1 MPTEAIHKTLCHPE
15 RRIDLRVSESYT
27 NQIDRSRVE
36 HGMTNT
42 FVYNSDI
49 HHHRNGGF
57 MKDFIMRIKK
67 SAFTLAEVLITL
79 GIIGVVAALT
89 LPTLIQNHQKQVYV
103 TGLKKAY
110 SNIQN
115 AFSKAMLDEGITDWK
130 QSECYS
136 SSNYEACLNN
146 LKKQFKIVS
155 TTPMEGPTPG
165 GSIWGYNN
173 VLADFT
179 TSDGVMYKLYDEW
192 VTDFGCMTGFPVL
205 KYFFVDVNGLKGPNQ
220 FGRDKFVFE
229 VDYDKNKIEPEG
241 STQTWGPEAWKNC
254 TTEKVN
260 AQSGTNILFCAA
272 KVIIE
277 GKMNY

>member
-1 MPTEAIHKTLCHPE
+1 
-15 RRIDLRVSESYT
+15 
-27 NQIDRSRVE
+27 
-36 HGMTNT
+36 
-42 FVYNSDI
+42 
-49 HHHRNGGF
+49 

-115 AFSKAMLDEGITDWK
+115 AFSKAMLDEGVTEWK

-136 SSNYEACLNN
+136 NVALYDCTLMQEGKDANILDNSNNCLNN
-146 LKKQFKIVS
+146 LQKQFKGS
-155 TTPMEGPTPG
+155 ETTTP
-165 GSIWGYNN
+165 
-173 VLADFT
+173 DFST
-179 TSDGVMYKLYDEW
+179 AIFGNCLMAFVTSDGMIYNIGPGGNWIETSDIYGW
-192 VTDFGCMTGFPVL
+192 NFGVGEFI
-205 KYFFVDVNGLKGPNQ
+205 VDVNGKKGPNK

-229 VDYDKNKIEPEG
+229 VDYDKNKIVPKG
-241 STQTWGPEAWKNC
+241 ISNYSYC
-254 TTEKVN
+254 TTNRVDEYGV
-260 AQSGTNILFCAA
+260 AECTA

>member
-1 MPTEAIHKTLCHPE
+1 MPTEAIHKTLRHPE
-15 RRIDLRVSESYT
+15 LVSGSI
-27 NQIDRSRVE
+27 NQINRSRVE
-36 HGMTNT
+36 HRMTIT

-49 HHHRNGGF
+49 YHHRNGGF

-115 AFSKAMLDEGITDWK
+115 AFSKMMLDEGITDWK
-130 QSECYS
+130 QSECYNIGLYDCINKEATYND
-136 SSNYEACLNN
+136 SNNCLNN
-146 LKKQFKIVS
+146 LQKQFKIVS
-155 TTPMEGPTPG
+155 TTPMDSYLQDFSSLPP
-165 GSIWGYNN
+165 
-173 VLADFT
+173 LAGFT
-179 TSDGVMYKLYDEW
+179 TSDGVIYQIFGDSSSYG
-192 VTDFGCMTGFPVL
+192 TSDFTRLSLFAG
-205 KYFFVDVNGLKGPNQ
+205 KIAVDVNGLKGPNKL
-220 FGRDKFVFE
+220 GRDQFVFD
-229 VDYDKNKIEPEG
+229 VDYDKNKIVPSG
-241 STQTWGPEAWKNC
+241 ISIYYRC
-254 TTEKVN
+254 TTEAVNNNSEN
-260 AQSGTNILFCAA
+260 AQYCAA